1 MSRNFLVYG
10 ASKGLGKSI
19 VESIPTA
26 HDKIFAVARN
36 SSDIAHENTQWI
48 LADLSQPIESVTQV
62 TETINNEPIDCLIY
76 NVGIWEST
84 AFSDEYNFEAISQ
97 QEILNMVQV
106 NISACLLHIQALL
119 PNLKKANQAK
129 IILIGS
135 TWGLDNHNG
144 KEIVFSASK
153 YALRG
158 IAQSLRENLRNDKIG
173 VSVLNLGYL
182 ATEYPINIPV
192 ETVISETEGTLIP
205 LQDVMS
211 AIQFILSTSNATCVK
226 EIDMPAM
233 LDINV

>member
-10 ASKGLGKSI
+10 ASKGLGKAI
-19 VESIPTA
+19 IESIPSEQDTA
-26 HDKIFAVARN
+26 FAVARN
-36 SSDIAHENTQWI
+36 PSETRNKNIKWI
-48 LADLSQPIESVTQV
+48 LADLSKTIESVTQV
-62 TETINNEPIDCLIY
+62 TETIQNESIDCLIY

-84 AFSDEYNFEAISQ
+84 AFSDEYDFEAMSQ

-144 KEIVFSASK
+144 CEVVFSASK

-182 ATEYPINIPV
+182 ATEYPIEVPT
-192 ETVISETEGTLIP
+192 ETVITETEGTLIP

-233 LDINV
+233 LDTNV

>member
-1 MSRNFLVYG
+1 MAHNFLVYG
-10 ASKGLGKSI
+10 ASKGLGKAI
-19 VESIPTA
+19 IESIPSDR
-26 HDKIFAVARN
+26 DKVFAVARN
-36 SSDIAHENTQWI
+36 ASNNILNNTQWI
-48 LADLSQPIESVTQV
+48 LADLSHPIESITRVKNSI
-62 TETINNEPIDCLIY
+62 EDAAIDCLIY

-84 AFSDEYNFEAISQ
+84 AFSDEYDFEAMSQ

-144 KEIVFSASK
+144 CEVVFSASK

-182 ATEYPINIPV
+182 ATEYPIEVPA
-192 ETVISETEGTLIP
+192 ETVIAETEGTLIP

-233 LDINV
+233 LDMNV

>member
-1 MSRNFLVYG
+1 MARNFLIYG
-10 ASKGLGKSI
+10 ASKGLGKAI
-19 VESIPTA
+19 IESIPSEQ
-26 HDKIFAVARN
+26 DISFAVARN
-36 SSDIAHENTQWI
+36 SSETRNKNIKWI
-48 LADLSQPIESVTQV
+48 LADLSKTIESVTQV
-62 TETINNEPIDCLIY
+62 TENIQDEAIDCLIY

-84 AFSDEYNFEAISQ
+84 AFSDEYDFEAMSQ
-97 QEILNMVQV
+97 QEILNIVQV

-135 TWGLDNHNG
+135 TWGLENHNG
-144 KEIVFSASK
+144 YEVVFSASK

-182 ATEYPINIPV
+182 ATEYPIEVPA
-192 ETVISETEGTLIP
+192 ETVIAETEGTLIP

-233 LDINV
+233 LDTNV